1 MIALHL
7 SDAAQMMGGRLLG
20 ADAPFSGVSTDSR
33 KLLPLELFFALCG
46 PHFDGHEH
54 VAAAFASGA
63 AAAVVARRLELGG
76 AQILVDDPRLAL
88 GRLAQAWRAR
98 MSARVLALTGSN
110 GKTTV
115 KQMTAAMLSP
125 VAPTLATEGNLNND
139 IGVPL
144 TLLRLSAEHRFAV
157 IEMGANHA
165 GEIDYLSRL
174 ARPDVALVNN
184 AMAAHLE
191 GFGSLDG
198 VAMAKG
204 EIYGGLA
211 DSGIALINADDRY
224 ADLWRRIAGAR
235 LFYTFGFAAGADLR
249 GERIADAAAPGG
261 RLRITGPR
269 DFCVE
274 LRLPL
279 PGEHN
284 ARNALA
290 AAALA
295 LSAGADGDQLRVG
308 LESLAAVPGRLEFK
322 RAACGAQLI
331 DDSYNANP
339 DSLRAALAVLA
350 EQPLAAGGERWLAL
364 GDMGELGEEAPR
376 IHARM
381 GALVRESGVARLFAA
396 GPLAAAA
403 ADAFG
408 AGASQHADAAAAA
421 AAIGAELHAA
431 VCLLVKGSRAAGMED
446 VVAALCAPGARERAG

>member
-7 SDAAQMMGGRLLG
+7 ADAAQMMGGQLLG

-33 KLLPLELFFALCG
+33 KLLPLELFFALRG
-46 PHFDGHEH
+46 PRFDGHEH
-54 VAAAFASGA
+54 VAAAFARG
-63 AAAVVARRLELGG
+63 AAAVVVERRLEIGA

-88 GRLAQAWRAR
+88 GRLAQAWRGR
-98 MSARVLALTGSN
+98 MNAQVLALTGSN

-115 KQMTAAMLSP
+115 KQMTAAILSR

-144 TLLRLSAEHRFAV
+144 TLLRLSVGHRYAV

-165 GEIDYLSRL
+165 GEIGYLSRL

-235 LFYTFGFAAGADLR
+235 LFYTFGFAAGADLCGQR
-249 GERIADAAAPGG
+249 SADADSPAG
-261 RLRITGPR
+261 RLRIDGPG
-269 DFCVE
+269 DFSVD

-295 LSAGADGDQLRVG
+295 LAAGAGAEQVRAG

-322 RAACGAQLI
+322 RAACGARLI

-339 DSLRAALAVLA
+339 GSLRAALAVLA
-350 EQPLAAGGERWLAL
+350 EQPLQPGGERWLAL
-364 GDMGELGEEAPR
+364 GDMAELGNDAAR
-376 IHARM
+376 IHAEM
-381 GALVRESGVARLFAA
+381 GALASQMGVARLFAA

-408 AGASQHADAAAAA
+408 AGASHHGDADAAAAA
-421 AAIGAELHAA
+421 IAAELHGA
-431 VCLLVKGSRAAGMED
+431 VCLLVKGSRSAHMER
-446 VVAALCAPGARERAG
+446 VVAALCAPAARQGAN